1 MLLIIIVMHGPEATV
16 ELRKAGYTGAVIGVT
31 GNVLQSDVDYFLKCG
46 ADAVL
51 AKPLNIPKLV
61 TVLLEVLLVYYIYIT
76 SLSQYTMALCRLKE
90 TLQALNFPTSADS
103 GL

>member
-1 MLLIIIVMHGPEATV
+1 MHGPEATV

-61 TVLLEVLLVYYIYIT
+61 TPI
-76 SLSQYTMALCRLKE
+76 
-90 TLQALNFPTSADS
+90 
-103 GL
+103 

>member
-1 MLLIIIVMHGPEATV
+1 MLLLLIIIIIIVVMHGPEATV

-31 GNVLQSDVDYFLKCG
+31 GNVLQSDVDHFLKSG

-61 TVLLEVLLVYYIYIT
+61 TPI
-76 SLSQYTMALCRLKE
+76 
-90 TLQALNFPTSADS
+90 
-103 GL
+103 